1 MEAMTTSQALR
12 ALALAA
18 VLTLPTGCYAS
29 VSSEP
34 AYVETTYEPVQVY
47 AHPSTQYDGRVVYLV
62 DDRWYYRDGPSWY
75 YYRTEPAPL
84 VEHRVYLREH
94 PTVVAPPPVR
104 RHRHR
109 HYAPPARRDN
119 APAYVVPRA
128 RRVR

>member
-1 MEAMTTSQALR
+1 MTCSQPLR
-12 ALALAA
+12 ALTLAA
-18 VLTLPTGCYAS
+18 SLALTSGCYAS

-62 DDRWYYRDGPSWY
+62 DDRWYYRDGPTWY
-75 YYRTEPAPL
+75 YYRAEPAPL
-84 VEHRVYLREH
+84 VERRVYLREH
-94 PTVVAPPPVR
+94 TTVVAPPVR
-104 RHRHR
+104 RQRHR

>member
-1 MEAMTTSQALR
+1 MTSSHLLR
-12 ALALAA
+12 ALSLAA
-18 VLTLPTGCYAS
+18 ALTVPTGCYAS

-34 AYVETTYEPVQVY
+34 AYVETTYEPVRVY
-47 AHPSTQYDGRVVYLV
+47 SRPYTTYDGRVVYLV
-62 DDRWYYRDGPSWY
+62 DDRWYYNDGGTWF
-75 YYRTEPAPL
+75 YYRREPAPL
-84 VEHRVYLREH
+84 IERRVYLREQ
-94 PTVVAPPPVR
+94 APPVR

>member
-1 MEAMTTSQALR
+1 MTSTQLLR

-18 VLTLPTGCYAS
+18 AFALPTGCYAS

-34 AYVETTYEPVQVY
+34 AYVETTHEPVHVY
-47 AHPSTQYDGRVVYLV
+47 SRPYTRYDGRVVYLV
-62 DDRWYYRDGPSWY
+62 DDRWYYRDGPTWY

-84 VEHRVYLREH
+84 VERRVYLREH
-94 PTVVAPPPVR
+94 PTVVAPPVR
-104 RHRHR
+104 RQRHR

-119 APAYVVPRA
+119 APAYIVPPA